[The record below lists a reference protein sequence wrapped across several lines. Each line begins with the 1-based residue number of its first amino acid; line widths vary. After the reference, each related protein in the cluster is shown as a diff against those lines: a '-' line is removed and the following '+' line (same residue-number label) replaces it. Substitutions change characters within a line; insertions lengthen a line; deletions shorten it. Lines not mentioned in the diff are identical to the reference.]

1 MISILPYEIRKI
13 FLEIYIV
20 WEIFINLGHMTKYL
34 GLRNFK
40 INKIKNIYK
49 NNNFTKISINL
60 AYSSKAYDL
69 TRGP

>member
-13 FLEIYIV
+13 FFEIYIV
-20 WEIFINLGHMTKYL
+20 WEIFINLGHMTKYF